1 MDIKWENFMK
11 CSICKGPILIEPITG
26 WKKGHN
32 AWPIND
38 GRCCDNCNNM
48 VVTARLT
55 NFVNKRKDVKR

>member
-1 MDIKWENFMK
+1 MK
-11 CSICKGPILIEPITG
+11 CSICKGPILIEPISG

-55 NFVNKRKDVKR
+55 NFVNKRKDIKK